1 MATELNSSTTLTNN
15 RNDNNANDDGIDG
28 NVDNRKNF
36 NCNDCNDFNDDDS
49 DDSDDIDG
57 SRTDV
62 HLLQHQFG
70 DSDQK
75 FLIKYPQLIFI
86 LTEPKAEHA
95 TDIFPADKNLAE
107 LLAPNGTKTDLGP
120 ISLRSKLQQLD
131 TSAALSLKMPL
142 LRFKE
147 KVLTSI
153 VD

>member
-1 MATELNSSTTLTNN
+1 MPTTTALMETLTI
-15 RNDNNANDDGIDG
+15 A
-28 NVDNRKNF
+28 
-36 NCNDCNDFNDDDS
+36 
-49 DDSDDIDG
+49 
-57 SRTDV
+57 RTSIATTATTPTTTTATTV
-62 HLLQHQFG
+62 TTSTEVEPMFISKPLLQHQFG

-107 LLAPNGTKTDLGP
+107 LLAPNGTKTYLGP